1 MLGKPFRI
9 TIRFRPVGEL
19 GLRRE
24 SQQASYQF
32 YFFQPDRVWFHF
44 RILVIG

>member
-9 TIRFRPVGEL
+9 TIRFRLVEEL

-24 SQQASYQF
+24 SPQASYPF
-32 YFFQPDRVWFHF
+32 YFFRPDRAWFHF